1 MKKLKLDADALQVE
15 TFGTSAAPFA
25 RVGTVAGAARGWI
38 GIETDDTAK
47 PHCDV
52 SGSPTCGYTNCGDET
67 CGTCD
72 DNTWCGN
79 SCVLVCDG
87 DVTAAGV

>member
-15 TFGTSAAPFA
+15 TFGVTVQPFA
-25 RVGTVAGAARGWI
+25 RVGTVAGAAVGAFVA
-38 GIETDDTAK
+38 TDDTAK
-47 PHCDV
+47 PDCDV
-52 SGSPTCGYTNCGDET
+52 SGSPSCHYTYCGDDT

-72 DNTWCGN
+72 DGTWCGN

-87 DVTAAGV
+87 DVTAADV